1 MIALLGGRGAK
12 EATKKAAPQ
21 GPTFELAGAVISDK
35 KADELV
41 KAVES
46 LADEIAENT
55 AACRV
60 AAANAKEAA
69 DAMDVLTREI
79 IRGK

>member
-1 MIALLGGRGAK
+1 M
-12 EATKKAAPQ
+12 
-21 GPTFELAGAVISDK
+21 
-35 KADELV
+35 